1 MSELQ
6 PYNCKL
12 QSLSKNTVLDS
23 VRMFKDP
30 VCNMMVDEKKTKFV
44 SESGDGRK
52 VYLCSAA
59 CKSQFEG
66 NPAKYGY

>member
-1 MSELQ
+1 
-6 PYNCKL
+6 
-12 QSLSKNTVLDS
+12 
-23 VRMFKDP
+23 MFKDP
-30 VCNMMVDEKKTKFV
+30 VCNMMVDENKTKFV

-59 CKSQFEG
+59 CKNQFET

>member
-1 MSELQ
+1 
-6 PYNCKL
+6 
-12 QSLSKNTVLDS
+12 
-23 VRMFKDP
+23 MFKDP

-44 SESGDGRK
+44 SESGGRK

-66 NPAKYGY
+66 NPSKYGY